1 MESKTE
7 RDSNSLEESIWQ
19 CQSLKACRLATTS
32 VTKDKKTSAAH
43 GRENTSRR
51 CQPRLHPRAVIWPV
65 SKKPHPLKNFLP
77 RSLAIQSKRT
87 GNRES
92 ESVRGRGLGEQH
104 ESKWQRTQLMRQ
116 FRCDVSLTL
125 ISQKQ
130 KTEKGQNVEKKL
142 LCTKMR
148 LRGVNERK

>member
-19 CQSLKACRLATTS
+19 CQSLNAYRLATIS
-32 VTKDKKTSAAH
+32 VAKDKKTSTAQ
-43 GRENTSRR
+43 GIEKTSWR
-51 CQPRLHPRAVIWPV
+51 CQPRWHPRALGVWPV
-65 SKKPHPLKNFLP
+65 RKKPHPLKNFLP
-77 RSLAIQSKRT
+77 RSLVIQSKRT
-87 GNRES
+87 GNWES
-92 ESVRGRGLGEQH
+92 ESGRGLGEQH